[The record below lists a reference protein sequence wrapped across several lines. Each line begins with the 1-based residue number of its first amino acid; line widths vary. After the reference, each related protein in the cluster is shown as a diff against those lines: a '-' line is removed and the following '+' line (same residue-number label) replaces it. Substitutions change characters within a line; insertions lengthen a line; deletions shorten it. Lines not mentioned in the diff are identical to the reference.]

1 MATELLLDKATLMS
15 EKIENV
21 SNPLDMVKWVLV
33 IALLAGLV
41 YVYES
46 YEEVSVLYRALGAVA
61 VAVVALAIAA
71 TTHKGTSFLGF
82 AKDARIEVRKVVWP
96 TRQEVVRMTLIILAA
111 TAVVGLMLYL
121 IDMVIVWAVGLVTG
135 IGV

>member
-1 MATELLLDKATLMS
+1 MSDKA
-15 EKIENV
+15 ENI

-33 IALLAGLV
+33 LALLGGLI
-41 YVYES
+41 YAYTA
-46 YEEVSVLYRALGAVA
+46 YEEISVLYRALGAVA
-61 VAVVALAIAA
+61 IVVVAGLIAA
-71 TTHKGTSFLGF
+71 STLKGKTFLTF

-111 TAVVGLMLYL
+111 TALVGLMLYL
-121 IDMVIVWAVGLVTG
+121 IDMVIVWVVGLVTG